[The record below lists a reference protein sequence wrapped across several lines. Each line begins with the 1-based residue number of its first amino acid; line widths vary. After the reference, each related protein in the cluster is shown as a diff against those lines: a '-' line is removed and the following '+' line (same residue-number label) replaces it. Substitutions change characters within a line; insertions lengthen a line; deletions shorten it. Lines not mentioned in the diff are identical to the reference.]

1 MKRGFE
7 EKMKRHC
14 NEMQTVKP
22 YKKLVEEDDKDFQ
35 DQLAKLK
42 SCNPTENYMKTG
54 LLLVIRL
61 SKNTGQERI

>member
-22 YKKLVEEDDKDFQ
+22 YKKLVEEDDKDF
-35 DQLAKLK
+35 
-42 SCNPTENYMKTG
+42 
-54 LLLVIRL
+54 
-61 SKNTGQERI
+61 